1 LPTLQ
6 DALAG
11 RTILQVD
18 QAASANQALLR
29 QLDQRS
35 QNSGLDRSVR
45 LRTGCDLE
53 ARTSTAA
60 KFTQHF
66 TSLLR
71 DLTAV
76 YPPGVGVDST
86 GVADGEAT
94 GELSGFGEGDG
105 LAFAVLR
112 FVLA

>member
-1 LPTLQ
+1 MGKP
-6 DALAG
+6 
-11 RTILQVD
+11 
-18 QAASANQALLR
+18 
-29 QLDQRS
+29 
-35 QNSGLDRSVR
+35 
-45 LRTGCDLE
+45 
-53 ARTSTAA
+53 
-60 KFTQHF
+60 
-66 TSLLR
+66 LLR

-76 YPPGVGVDST
+76 YAPGVGVVVGAGIGVDSA